1 VQQGR
6 IRGRACDDLIG
17 VAAILA
23 TLIQLKRTA
32 ARVDVIGVISR
43 AEEIGFLGALAVG
56 AEPKLLPKNALVISL
71 ETSREIPPVRIGQGV
86 IIRVGDRT
94 SIFFFF
100 FTRFLAEVAQLAAE
114 REPSFRFQRALMS
127 GGTCEATAYQE
138 FGFQTAALCIAL
150 GNYHNCAPQ
159 RKIAAEFVSVA
170 DACGMV
176 RLLVE
181 TALQMPAYQTLVG
194 KLPRK
199 LKELLKTGRQLA
211 DGSEVP

>member
-1 VQQGR
+1 PAMIELR
-6 IRGRACDDLIG
+6 RRRRRAHVL
-17 VAAILA
+17 
-23 TLIQLKRTA
+23 
-32 ARVDVIGVISR
+32 GVISR
-43 AEEIGFLGALAVG
+43 AEEVGFQGALTV
-56 AEPKLLPKNALVISL
+56 AEAKVLPRNALVISL
-71 ETSREIPPVRIGQGV
+71 ETSREIPPVKMGRGV
-86 IIRVGDRT
+86 ILRVGDRT
-94 SIFFFF
+94 SIFDSAA
-100 FTRFLAEVAQLAAE
+100 TRFLGEVAQLASE

-181 TALQMPAYQTLVG
+181 TAVQMPAYQMLFS

-199 LKELLKTGRQLA
+199 LNELLKTDRKLA
-211 DGSEVP
+211 